1 MDIKELKSV
10 CKDLNLLYLEDNDDL
25 REAKNVIFTEIFSNV
40 YTAKNG
46 YEGLDIYLN
55 KKVDLIITDIN
66 TPAMNG
72 LEMLRKIK
80 NVDNFSKII
89 VYSAYSELEYIS
101 VMKELDIEKF
111 LRKPVAKGKF
121 LEAIHEVLSEE
132 KEVHCLV
139 GRTD

>member
-1 MDIKELKSV
+1 MDIKELKSI

-25 REAKNVIFTEIFSNV
+25 REAKNVIFTEIFSKV
-40 YTAKNG
+40 YISKNG
-46 YEGLDIYLN
+46 YEGLDIYLR

-66 TPAMNG
+66 LPVMNG

-101 VMKELDIEKF
+101 VMKELDIERF
-111 LRKPVAKGKF
+111 LRKPVEKEKL
-121 LEAIHEVLSEE
+121 LETIYAVLSDE
-132 KEVHCLV
+132 KVYSV
-139 GRTD
+139 